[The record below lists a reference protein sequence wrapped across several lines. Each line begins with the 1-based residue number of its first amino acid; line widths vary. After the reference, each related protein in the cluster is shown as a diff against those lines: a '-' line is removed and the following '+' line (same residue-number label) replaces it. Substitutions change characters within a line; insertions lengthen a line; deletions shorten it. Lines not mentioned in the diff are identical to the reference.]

1 MINFEKLQVKKVPLE
16 NKFDYRELFSDGKG
30 VIIKLEYKQLISE
43 SIATNEVVI
52 EKLFQE
58 NR

>member
-1 MINFEKLQVKKVPLE
+1 VKKVPLE